1 MEKRKHEDIR
11 GRHCRQII
19 GSHAMMRRVTSLQ
32 VPAGLI
38 VKNTSQRVILLG
50 VHGLK
55 CTKQKTGKKCG
66 RFV

>member
-38 VKNTSQRVILLG
+38 AKNTSQPVILSG
-50 VHGLK
+50 VRELK
-55 CTKQKTGKKCG
+55 CTKLKIGKKCG
-66 RFV
+66 RFA